1 MANQLYTLAKQSF
14 LIGQFDLASQNVKV
28 VLIDLAD
35 YSPNFATD
43 QFLSII
49 PMAARVAT
57 SPNLSGKTTTG
68 GVFDANDFSFGNV
81 VGDPSEAIVIYHDS
95 GVDATSRLIAYID
108 TMTGLPIVPNG
119 GPIGVVWG
127 AFIFQIAGTCP

>member
-1 MANQLYTLAKQSF
+1 MANQLYTLAKKSF
-14 LIGQFDLASQNVKV
+14 LDGQFDLLTQNVKV

-57 SPNLSGKTTTG
+57 SPNLGGKTTTG

-119 GPIGVVWG
+119 GPISVVWG